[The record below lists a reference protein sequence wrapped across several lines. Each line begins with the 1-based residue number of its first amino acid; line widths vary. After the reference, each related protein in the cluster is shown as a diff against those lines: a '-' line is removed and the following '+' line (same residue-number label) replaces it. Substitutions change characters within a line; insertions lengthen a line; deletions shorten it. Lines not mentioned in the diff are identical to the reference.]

1 MSATAEVLRKALELL
16 GPNGE
21 HWCKERYFNGNKMC
35 MQGATRRASLYAD
48 DSGFTSALCTNA
60 LLKAVPDCE
69 GNPIARWNDAPE
81 RTWPEVKAAFEKAI
95 GLAEA
100 DSTNSPVEVANG

>member
-1 MSATAEVLRKALELL
+1 MSATAERMTTAEVLRKALELL

-21 HWCKERYFNGNKMC
+21 HWCQGRYFDGDKAC
-35 MQGATRRASLYAD
+35 MQGATRVAAQELSQRTEAFLHIAK
-48 DSGFTSALCTNA
+48 CTER
-60 LLKAVPDCE
+60 LMEVLPTCE

-95 GLAEA
+95 ALAEA
-100 DSTNSPVEVANG
+100 TQ